1 MRSTDPRELT
11 EGKAGS
17 RALFARVSKRS
28 DQIILP
34 LNASAAAAEFH
45 KPAVY
50 CVHSITGAGGTDFLP
65 LARHLSEDVRV
76 FGVQAP
82 PTRMQDP
89 AFGASIASLAGIYAA
104 AIAEAP
110 PPAALVLAGW
120 SAGAVIALEIAHQLR
135 ARGREVALLVAFD
148 GAPENPRA
156 GWRRWDPRYVAA
168 VLVRLPGWW
177 RDTRTMERRF
187 RTTAA
192 GRLRAVL
199 GRLRRAAL
207 LQRPEPVALR
217 GVPDL
222 ERYPPAQR
230 QFMTRLGDAL
240 RTYRPVRWTGPVVVY
255 EARITPAT
263 RLPQY
268 LARWRVAAPQ
278 ATGVKLDGNH
288 FTIMREPKVAALG
301 QNLRAR
307 ILAAPAAQRRAAAIS

>member
-1 MRSTDPRELT
+1 MRSPGHRDLT
-11 EGKAGS
+11 EVEAAS
-17 RALFARVSKRS
+17 RALFARVAKRN

-65 LARHLSEDVRV
+65 LAKHLSEDVRV

-82 PTRMQDP
+82 SARMGDP
-89 AFGASIASLAGIYAA
+89 AFGASLASLAGVYAT

-120 SAGAVIALEIAHQLR
+120 SAGAVIALEMAHQLR
-135 ARGREVALLVAFD
+135 ARGREVTLVVAFD

-168 VLVRLPGWW
+168 VLARLPGWW
-177 RDTRTMERRF
+177 RDTRTMEQRF
-187 RTTAA
+187 QTTAA
-192 GRLRAVL
+192 RRLRSVL
-199 GRLRRAAL
+199 ARLRRAAL
-207 LQRPEPVALR
+207 LRGPEPVALR

-230 QFMTRLGDAL
+230 QFMTRLGEAL
-240 RTYRPVRWTGPVVVY
+240 RAYTPQTWAGPVLVY

-268 LARWRVAAPQ
+268 LARWRAAAPQ
-278 ATGVKLDGNH
+278 AKGVKLDGNH
-288 FTIMREPKVAALG
+288 YTIMREPRVAALG
-301 QNLRAR
+301 ADLRAR
-307 ILAAPAAQRRAAAIS
+307 ILGSDLQCAAAAS